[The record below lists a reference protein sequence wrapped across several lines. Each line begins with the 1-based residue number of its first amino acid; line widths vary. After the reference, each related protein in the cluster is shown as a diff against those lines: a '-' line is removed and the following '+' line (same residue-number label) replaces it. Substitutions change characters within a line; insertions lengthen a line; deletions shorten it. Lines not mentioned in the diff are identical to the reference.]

1 MTWIKDLRDGQRF
14 SGQYLVNNMAKG
26 VTATG
31 ASYLTISLQDKTGS
45 LDGKLWD
52 VLNEDL
58 DTFAIGNIVEVSGD
72 VLNYRGSLQLKIISG
87 KTVPMVKVDPSQF
100 TMSAPRLLKD
110 MEEELAKIIT
120 SIKDKQISLLVD
132 TLIKAHYAAFITY
145 PAATRNHHEYTSGL
159 LYHTLSMVHLAEAI
173 IPMYPTIDRDM
184 LMAGILLHD
193 LGKTI
198 ELSGPI
204 IPKYTIPGKLI
215 GHITLMASEIL
226 KTAPELGIE
235 EEKATLIAHMVI
247 SHHGKQEFGSP
258 VIPLTR
264 EAFLLSLIDD
274 MDAKLVMMDKALEG
288 IEAGDF
294 STRIY
299 TLDDRTLY
307 QPKNGKK

>member
-1 MTWIKDLRDGQRF
+1 
-14 SGQYLVNNMAKG
+14 
-26 VTATG
+26 
-31 ASYLTISLQDKTGS
+31 
-45 LDGKLWD
+45 
-52 VLNEDL
+52 
-58 DTFAIGNIVEVSGD
+58 
-72 VLNYRGSLQLKIISG
+72 
-87 KTVPMVKVDPSQF
+87 
-100 TMSAPRLLKD
+100 
-110 MEEELAKIIT
+110 
-120 SIKDKQISLLVD
+120 
-132 TLIKAHYAAFITY
+132 
-145 PAATRNHHEYTSGL
+145 
-159 LYHTLSMVHLAEAI
+159 LSMVHLAEAM
-173 IPMYPTIDRDM
+173 IPMYPTIARDM